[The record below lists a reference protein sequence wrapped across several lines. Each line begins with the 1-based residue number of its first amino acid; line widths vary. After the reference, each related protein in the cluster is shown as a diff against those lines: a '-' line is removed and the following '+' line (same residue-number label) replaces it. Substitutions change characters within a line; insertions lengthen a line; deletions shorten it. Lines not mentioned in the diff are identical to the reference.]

1 MIHSPKSIR
10 LNDSF
15 YLKESL
21 NGHGIISL
29 VDQKNDC
36 YTSIDTKESK
46 ETFKARVEGYFKDGK
61 RKGFCTV
68 TTNDIEIKG
77 WYNKN
82 GFLEGFGTV
91 RYLPNG

>member
-1 MIHSPKSIR
+1 MSDYSTTMQ
-10 LNDSF
+10 L
-15 YLKESL
+15 
-21 NGHGIISL
+21 
-29 VDQKNDC
+29 
-36 YTSIDTKESK
+36 KESK
-46 ETFKARVEGYFKDGK
+46 ENFQARVEGYFKDGK